1 MLGYCVSEFSYMI
14 FICPSKLLMFINYA
28 PECPLCLGRHNTQ
41 YFFPSQSW
49 KVLTDNI
56 NKVTL
61 EIKVINKLL
70 SLSRVVLALY
80 KRLVAR
86 VENRTQLLA

>member
-1 MLGYCVSEFSYMI
+1 MLLNV
-14 FICPSKLLMFINYA
+14 LYA
-28 PECPLCLGRHNTQ
+28 WAATTHF
-41 YFFPSQSW
+41 FFPSQSW

-80 KRLVAR
+80 KMLVAR
-86 VENRTQLLA
+86 VENKTQLLA

>member
-1 MLGYCVSEFSYMI
+1 MPGPPQHTIV
-14 FICPSKLLMFINYA
+14 
-28 PECPLCLGRHNTQ
+28 
-41 YFFPSQSW
+41 FPSQSW

-80 KRLVAR
+80 KRSVAR